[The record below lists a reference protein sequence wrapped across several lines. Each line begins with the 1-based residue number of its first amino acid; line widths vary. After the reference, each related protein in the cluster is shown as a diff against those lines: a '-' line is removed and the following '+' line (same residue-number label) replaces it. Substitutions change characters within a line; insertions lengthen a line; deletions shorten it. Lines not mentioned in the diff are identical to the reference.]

1 MARELL
7 KHEFVRQ
14 YAVLWTDTIR
24 GGEFA
29 LTNTNKLVRYYPGCT
44 GLKTGYTSTAMFC
57 LAASARRED
66 TEFIAVILHGETSQ
80 KRFDAARTLLDYA
93 FANYALVS
101 PPVGDLPGVAV
112 ELGSESS
119 VGVTLASR
127 DRILV
132 EKAKQRSLTARAE
145 LPESVPAPVE
155 KGQRLGTLT
164 VSAGEETLAEIPLV
178 AAGAVERQ
186 SLGQLWL
193 SLVRTLCGQ
202 L

>member
-1 MARELL
+1 MAIVFLQVTKGKR
-7 KHEFVRQ
+7 V
-14 YAVLWTDTIR
+14 
-24 GGEFA
+24 
-29 LTNTNKLVRYYPGCT
+29 
-44 GLKTGYTSTAMFC
+44 C
-57 LAASARRED
+57 LE
-66 TEFIAVILHGETSQ
+66 
-80 KRFDAARTLLDYA
+80 Y
-93 FANYALVS
+93 
-101 PPVGDLPGVAV
+101 
-112 ELGSESS
+112 
-119 VGVTLASR
+119 
-127 DRILV
+127 LV